1 MNWIERRVH
10 PPDRSG
16 TGQTARSAVLEWLGL
31 LRYLGP
37 LRFMGLRAWAWGW
50 AWAQAL
56 VRGRPVGRGL
66 VFGLVTSDVPTQ
78 PRTHLV
84 WSIVAAALF
93 FLPLGLVAVV
103 FSWRT
108 GVWKRRDDLARAR
121 RNSRLALGF
130 IIVTIIVGVLVYGGL
145 LGALLA
151 LGAFSSPQ

>member
-1 MNWIERRVH
+1 M
-10 PPDRSG
+10 
-16 TGQTARSAVLEWLGL
+16 
-31 LRYLGP
+31 
-37 LRFMGLRAWAWGW
+37 
-50 AWAQAL
+50 
-56 VRGRPVGRGL
+56 VRGRSIDRGL
-66 VFGLVTSDVPTQ
+66 VFGLVTSDAPAP

-93 FLPLGLVAVV
+93 FLPLGLIAVV

-121 RNSRLALGF
+121 RSSRFALVF

>member
-1 MNWIERRVH
+1 
-10 PPDRSG
+10 
-16 TGQTARSAVLEWLGL
+16 
-31 LRYLGP
+31 
-37 LRFMGLRAWAWGW
+37 MGLRAWAWGL
-50 AWAQAL
+50 AWGL